1 MYSDLVCVVE
11 KGLVATQQGQVLMFI
26 AQREAGMTNREGT
39 DLSGLELLKSDE
51 KIFSRTAILTTTV
64 FKSLHYSKKRMVFGK
79 VCYRPAVF

>member
-39 DLSGLELLKSDE
+39 DLSGLEL
-51 KIFSRTAILTTTV
+51 
-64 FKSLHYSKKRMVFGK
+64 
-79 VCYRPAVF
+79 